1 MGEVL
6 VTGGSGFFGGI
17 LKRELLA
24 RGYSV
29 TNLDIVPDPDRHA
42 ALNIVQ
48 GDLRDVALLDSL
60 FGSRRFDAVFHCA
73 AMLAH
78 GSMDEKLLWTSNVDG
93 TRQLAEA
100 SRKYRVGKFVFTSSN
115 CLWGKNLGHPVRE
128 DEAPAPVEIYGRSKL
143 AGEQALAEFTNDFD
157 VTILRCPTI
166 IGGGRLGLLAILFEF
181 IQEGKTVWVVGSG
194 SNRYQFIYANDL
206 AAACI
211 MAAQSSGSNTFH
223 VGSDNVQSLREIYE
237 AVIEHAGSRSRVRSL
252 PKTPALAAM
261 QVAHLLKVSPMGPY
275 HYKMIAEDF
284 VFDTSKIKERLGWR
298 PTLTNAEMLI
308 EAYDYY
314 AQRRAEIESR
324 QDVSAH
330 RRAAPMGVI
339 RLVKW
344 LS

>member
-24 RGYSV
+24 RGFAV
-29 TNLDIVPDPDRHA
+29 TNLDLVPDSERHA
-42 ALNIVQ
+42 ALTNVQ
-48 GDLRDVALLDSL
+48 GDIRDGAALDAL
-60 FGSRRFDAVFHCA
+60 FTSRRFDAVFHCA

-78 GSMDEKLLWTSNVDG
+78 GSMDEELLWSSNVEG
-93 TRQLAEA
+93 TRNLADA
-100 SRKYRVGKFVFTSSN
+100 SRKHGVRKIVFTSSN
-115 CLWGKNLGHPVRE
+115 CLWGRNLGHPVRE
-128 DEAPAPVEIYGRSKL
+128 EESPAPVEIYGRSKL
-143 AGEQALAEFTNDFD
+143 EGERVLGEYTKDLD
-157 VTILRCPTI
+157 VVTLRCPTV

-194 SNRYQFIYANDL
+194 TNRYQFIYAQDL
-206 AAACI
+206 ANACI
-211 MAAQSSGSNTFH
+211 MAAESSGSDTFH
-223 VGSDNVQSLREIYE
+223 VGSDDVQSLRAIYD
-237 AVIEHAGSRSRVRSL
+237 AVIRHAGSGSRVRSL
-252 PKTPALAAM
+252 PKGPTLAAM
-261 QVAHLLKVSPMGPY
+261 QLAHLLKISPLGPY

-284 VFDTSKIKERLGWR
+284 LFDTSHIRERLGWR

-330 RRAAPMGVI
+330 RRASPMGVI

>member
-1 MGEVL
+1 MHEVL

-17 LKRELLA
+17 LKRELLE

-29 TNLDIVPDPDRHA
+29 TNVDLVPDPDRHK
-42 ALNIVQ
+42 ALNSVQ
-48 GDLRDVALLDSL
+48 GDICDAAFLDTL
-60 FGSRRFDAVFHCA
+60 FGSRRPDVVFHCA

-78 GSMDEKLLWTSNVDG
+78 GSMDEKLLWSANVDG
-93 TRQLAEA
+93 TRRLAEA
-100 SRKYRVGKFVFTSSN
+100 CKRHRVGKLVFTSSN

-143 AGEQALAEFTNDFD
+143 AGERVLAEFTNDFD
-157 VTILRCPTI
+157 VTILRCPTV

-181 IQEGKTVWVVGSG
+181 IQEGKTIWVVGSG
-194 SNRYQFIYANDL
+194 SNRYQFIYAKDL
-206 AAACI
+206 VCACT
-211 MAAQSSGSNTFH
+211 MAAQGSGSDTFH

-237 AVIEHAGSRSRVRSL
+237 DVIQHAGSASRVRSL
-252 PKTPALAAM
+252 PKGPTVAAM
-261 QVAHLLKVSPMGPY
+261 QMAHLLKVSPLGPY
-275 HYKMIAEDF
+275 HYMMIAEDF
-284 VFDTSKIKERLGWR
+284 LFDTSRIRERLGWR

-330 RRAAPMGVI
+330 RRAAPMGII

-344 LS
+344 FS